1 MSQKFKV
8 SGVISDIVV
17 TENVTKSGEP
27 WKAAEFTVTEEVS
40 KYPNAI
46 RLKQFGIGDK
56 TKYVDSFI
64 SSNKSGDRVTVEYS
78 SVVRKYENKKTGKVS
93 FFQENNVWKVEGNS
107 NSSVSNKPLTRE
119 EAFDSI
125 DSGSSD
131 LPF

>member
-8 SGVISDIVV
+8 SGVVSDIVV

-78 SVVRKYENKKTGKVS
+78 SVTQVRKQEDWQS
-93 FFQENNVWKVEGNS
+93 FFLSREQCLEGRR
-107 NSSVSNKPLTRE
+107 K
-119 EAFDSI
+119 
-125 DSGSSD
+125 
-131 LPF
+131 